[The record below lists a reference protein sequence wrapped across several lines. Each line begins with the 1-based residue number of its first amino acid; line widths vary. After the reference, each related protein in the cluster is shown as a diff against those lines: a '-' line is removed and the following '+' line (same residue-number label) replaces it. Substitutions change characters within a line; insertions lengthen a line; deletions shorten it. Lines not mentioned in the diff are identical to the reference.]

1 MEAPGVDVKDEA
13 CSISFHKMLLL
24 MYQEGGPNKMF
35 LLTTLSWAVLS
46 LLMMGCISNTGFLIF
61 HNLVTIAIVL
71 FHAKLDNLYAQC
83 EALYNGDN
91 QAFVEALH
99 FRSILFIVIPNLII
113 LLIGGTRLFCILLQ
127 RLWTLQTLS
136 NQLQALGLKPKDKD
150 SVPKKK
156 EDSSAADPTVST

>member
-1 MEAPGVDVKDEA
+1 MEAPGVDVKDET
-13 CSISFHKMLLL
+13 CSISFYKMLVL

-35 LLTTLSWAVLS
+35 LLTTLSWATLS
-46 LLMMGCISNTGFLIF
+46 LLLMSCVSNTGFLIF
-61 HNLVTIAIVL
+61 HNLVTIVIVL
-71 FHAKLDNLYAQC
+71 FHAKLDNLYAHY

-113 LLIGGTRLFCILLQ
+113 LLIGGIRLFCVLLQ

-136 NQLQALGLKPKDKD
+136 NQIQALGLRPKDEANA
-150 SVPKKK
+150 SKKK
-156 EDSSAADPTVST
+156 KGSPVANSMRSD

>member
-1 MEAPGVDVKDEA
+1 MGGPGVNSNDEA
-13 CSISFHKMLLL
+13 CSISFHEMLAL

-35 LLTTLSWAVLS
+35 LFTTLSWTVLS
-46 LLMMGCISNTGFLIF
+46 LVMISCIANTGFLVF
-61 HNLVTIAIVL
+61 HCLVTSAIVV
-71 FHAKLDNLYAQC
+71 FHAKLDNLFAHC

-113 LLIGGTRLFCILLQ
+113 LLIGGVRLLCVLFQ

-136 NQLQALGLKPKDKD
+136 NQIQALGLRPRDEETD
-150 SVPKKK
+150 VKKGK
-156 EDSSAADPTVST
+156 SSSAKHSTDG